1 MMARISRGASKLG
14 VKVVIP
20 KTTTMQYRVVDI
32 FTTHNGAWEVSGSLY
47 SIPQWARDAYLR
59 REFDDAGADHH
70 LFGMVLNK
78 NGAHVQAAT
87 IKFGTPQWGDSN
99 DVVVQVKARSGW
111 ANIPLYPSS
120 SFSPERGER
129 GGWVWHPVG
138 NDSEIVTGGGLPN
151 NHHVSTFAVWQEVD
165 DAVVLPPTDDD
176 EGLGQQVA
184 VLQQRVAALEGW
196 ARRIQYQ

>member
-1 MMARISRGASKLG
+1 MPRLSKGAQRLG
-14 VKVVIP
+14 IQVAHP
-20 KTTTMQYRVVDI
+20 KSTRLRYRVKGV
-32 FTTHNGAWEVSGSLY
+32 FTTQNGSWDVSDNPYG
-47 SIPQWARDAYLR
+47 IPQWARDAYLR
-59 REFDDAGADHH
+59 HEFDDAGADHH

-99 DVVVQVKARSGW
+99 DAVVQVKARSGW

-129 GGWVWHPVG
+129 GGWAWHPVG

-165 DAVVLPPTDDD
+165 EETNEPPDDD
-176 EGLGQQVA
+176 RLLAELVRDLEQQVA
-184 VLQQRVAALEGW
+184 SLLEW
-196 ARRIQYQ
+196 AKELSY